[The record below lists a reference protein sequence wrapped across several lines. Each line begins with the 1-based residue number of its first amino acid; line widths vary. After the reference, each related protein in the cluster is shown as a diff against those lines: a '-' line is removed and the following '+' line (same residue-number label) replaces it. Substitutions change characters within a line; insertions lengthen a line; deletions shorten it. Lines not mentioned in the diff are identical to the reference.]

1 MRHRSF
7 LFTPATRLDRLDKAR
22 KSGAD
27 WVVVD
32 LEDGVGPREKSQARG
47 AVQNLLHDVAD
58 GETRAL
64 ALRLNSLATIDGI
77 RDVNALLECR
87 RWPGMLVLPKVESRK
102 EISQIRSVAN
112 ELGQSPAIMV
122 VLETAIGVDQATSIL
137 RGCGPD
143 IVVGYGSAD
152 HTAET
157 GGTMSA
163 AGLAWARGCIVNACA
178 VAGLPAVD
186 GVFLDYK
193 DTDGL
198 KEEARL
204 VKDLGFS
211 GKIAI
216 HPDQIAAI
224 NAAFTPSQKDAELA
238 RAMIEA
244 AHGTS
249 SGAFSFN
256 GKMVDAPVLAQARR
270 TIQAYQEDI

>member
-64 ALRLNSLATIDGI
+64 ALRINSLATIDGI

-87 RWPGMLVLPKVESRK
+87 RWPGMLVLPRVESRK

-137 RGCGPD
+137 CGCGPD

-178 VAGLPAVD
+178 VARLPAVD

-198 KEEARL
+198 KEEACL

-244 AHGTS
+244 AHETS

-270 TIQAYQEDI
+270 TIQAYQEDM